1 MDFQD
6 LAQYVIDGEADA
18 ADQWT
23 RKALDDGIG
32 PLDIMYKG
40 LIAGMDVV
48 GQRFRDGEYFIPEV
62 LISARAMN
70 SGLKLVRPLIVG
82 EKIATRGKIV
92 TGTVKGDVHDIGKN
106 IVVMML
112 EGAGF
117 EVHDLGVDVAAQQFV
132 EAVDEHQP
140 QVVALSAML
149 TTTMTGMKDVVEALE
164 EAELRQN
171 VKVVV
176 GGAPLSE
183 HYANLIKADGYADD
197 GILATEKVKDL
208 LGLE

>member
-62 LISARAMN
+62 LISA
-70 SGLKLVRPLIVG
+70 
-82 EKIATRGKIV
+82 
-92 TGTVKGDVHDIGKN
+92 
-106 IVVMML
+106 
-112 EGAGF
+112 
-117 EVHDLGVDVAAQQFV
+117 
-132 EAVDEHQP
+132 
-140 QVVALSAML
+140 
-149 TTTMTGMKDVVEALE
+149 
-164 EAELRQN
+164 
-171 VKVVV
+171 
-176 GGAPLSE
+176 
-183 HYANLIKADGYADD
+183 
-197 GILATEKVKDL
+197 
-208 LGLE
+208 